1 MEAARKSEE
10 ARAKKIWLHAWH
22 DPVAGL
28 KSFTSCVRLADLS
41 GDGESKLLVAGTDK
55 RLKIYKGTTLLSE
68 NMLLAAPVSVCV
80 FYPDAK
86 KAPSVGVAAGPFVFI
101 YRNLRPYYKFSLPL
115 VVVGEER
122 DVGRCTRA
130 RSRSA
135 RRARRSARRATAATS
150 RRTVAGPARDRGG
163 RRGGAYVAACAGK
176 KLSQQTATCMEVLR
190 KRWTMRRGVDA
201 RRRHRGEA
209 GARPRRGGLV
219 DPREHLPR
227 CPPSSVSPACSVD
240 YRVVCACRDGN
251 VYTIKNGEVTGNVIE
266 LEAMPCALCR
276 IDKSVLVGCMSN
288 TVHAFHIKGKRQYSL
303 YVPAPIACMEVLTLT
318 KTRNLRALL
327 VGLNTGEVRLYHEK
341 SLVATLQLG
350 HSITALRFGAY
361 GREEAAL
368 ICIGD
373 AGSLTIKMMQRQADL
388 DGAARPPGPPP
399 EQDVPLSIPKKTKL
413 YVEQTQRER
422 EQATEMHRVFQR
434 DLCKLRLS
442 TARAYVKIISD
453 GQGPM
458 SYSAGSS
465 LRMTAQ
471 VQGLGPKFKLK
482 LNVQNTG
489 GKSVTHLAVTFNF
502 NAMLYKLK
510 QPLYHV
516 PLLLPGVPYKI
527 DAELECIDENGG
539 ADAIRVIVCNPKSV
553 LPVLS
558 AVVNMPISEQLIKD
572 E

>member
-1 MEAARKSEE
+1 M
-10 ARAKKIWLHAWH
+10 
-22 DPVAGL
+22 
-28 KSFTSCVRLADLS
+28 
-41 GDGESKLLVAGTDK
+41 
-55 RLKIYKGTTLLSE
+55 
-68 NMLLAAPVSVCV
+68 
-80 FYPDAK
+80 
-86 KAPSVGVAAGPFVFI
+86 
-101 YRNLRPYYKFSLPL
+101 
-115 VVVGEER
+115 
-122 DVGRCTRA
+122 
-130 RSRSA
+130 
-135 RRARRSARRATAATS
+135 
-150 RRTVAGPARDRGG
+150 
-163 RRGGAYVAACAGK
+163 
-176 KLSQQTATCMEVLR
+176 
-190 KRWTMRRGVDA
+190 
-201 RRRHRGEA
+201 
-209 GARPRRGGLV
+209 
-219 DPREHLPR
+219 
-227 CPPSSVSPACSVD
+227 
-240 YRVVCACRDGN
+240 
-251 VYTIKNGEVTGNVIE
+251 
-266 LEAMPCALCR
+266 
-276 IDKSVLVGCMSN
+276 
-288 TVHAFHIKGKRQYSL
+288 
-303 YVPAPIACMEVLTLT
+303 
-318 KTRNLRALL
+318 
-327 VGLNTGEVRLYHEK
+327 
-341 SLVATLQLG
+341 
-350 HSITALRFGAY
+350 
-361 GREEAAL
+361 
-368 ICIGD
+368 
-373 AGSLTIKMMQRQADL
+373 
-388 DGAARPPGPPP
+388 
-399 EQDVPLSIPKKTKL
+399 PLSIPKKTKL

-422 EQATEMHRVFQR
+422 EQATDMHRVFQR